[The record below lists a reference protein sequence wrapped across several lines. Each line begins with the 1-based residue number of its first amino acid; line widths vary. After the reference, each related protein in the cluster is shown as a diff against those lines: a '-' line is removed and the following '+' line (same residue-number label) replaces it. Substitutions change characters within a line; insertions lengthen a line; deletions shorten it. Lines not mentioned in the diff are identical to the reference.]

1 MVSLLTTQQPRQ
13 RKGLPMVATRP
24 TQPLTI
30 SEPISAVP
38 NKDIRFLAQPNLAP
52 LRTRHTI
59 TIFMEATRVVPK
71 VVSLSVTITR
81 QSASPTTS

>member
-1 MVSLLTTQQPRQ
+1 MVSLHITLLPKQ
-13 RKGLPMVATRP
+13 RKGSPMVATRP

-30 SEPISAVP
+30 SEPISVAQS
-38 NKDIRFLAQPNLAP
+38 KDIRFLAQPNLAP
-52 LRTRHTI
+52 PRTRHTI